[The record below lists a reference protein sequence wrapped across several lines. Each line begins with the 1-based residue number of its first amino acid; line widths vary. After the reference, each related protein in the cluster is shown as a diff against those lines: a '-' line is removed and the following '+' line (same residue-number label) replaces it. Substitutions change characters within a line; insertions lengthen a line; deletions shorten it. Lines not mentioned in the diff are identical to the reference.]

1 MFCTWPHFKS
11 EGFWN
16 SEVAY
21 SASTKTRIHA
31 TNLQQHQSWLRHT
44 IDQSAIRPTF
54 RDANSRFPAKRR
66 LRNER
71 RNSILGWGRS
81 YIRRHFAGKP
91 VVVSRNADCFLRLQS
106 SASRCFRRL
115 LQGVILLL
123 YFTKIHFHGQEGW
136 KRWID
141 LACVAG
147 AWKWWAQEKTGAR
160 EGDTPRVS
168 PSRASVLSFAHYFQ
182 APATQAMID
191 PDNQVII
198 LKSSLLHIQ
207 HQVALQVRRGSHQL
221 KSLSKL

>member
-1 MFCTWPHFKS
+1 MTS
-11 EGFWN
+11 EKRAQKFH
-16 SEVAY
+16 
-21 SASTKTRIHA
+21 T
-31 TNLQQHQSWLRHT
+31 WLRALVHQTPRRGETSGGVAKCRLYSQATT
-44 IDQSAIRPTF
+44 ISFTMFQATS
-54 RDANSRFPAKRR
+54 SG
-66 LRNER
+66 RNVAF
-71 RNSILGWGRS
+71 G
-81 YIRRHFAGKP
+81 F
-91 VVVSRNADCFLRLQS
+91 
-106 SASRCFRRL
+106 
-115 LQGVILLL
+115 
-123 YFTKIHFHGQEGW
+123 FTKIHFHGQGGW

-141 LACVAG
+141 LACVAR

-207 HQVALQVRRGSHQL
+207 HQVALQVSRGSHQL